1 LYAEVPH
8 AKLCKKPRYPEEV
21 IKNIHKVVIAAATL
35 LVAFS
40 AVWIWLARESEIGG
54 DDFKKLVVESD
65 RKTYSSWY
73 LYYED
78 RQKYCLEFSHP
89 VVPARYC
96 VPKSD
101 LDVRNSEGGKT
112 SKNGYVGMGDF
123 VLKANRRPG
132 LTEEVF

>member
-1 LYAEVPH
+1 M
-8 AKLCKKPRYPEEV
+8 K
-21 IKNIHKVVIAAATL
+21 IMHKVVVVAAAL
-35 LVAFS
+35 LVAIS
-40 AVWIWLARESEIGG
+40 VAWIWLTREGEISG

-78 RQKYCLEFSHP
+78 RQKYCLEFSRP

-112 SKNGYVGMGDF
+112 SKIGYVGMGDF